1 MGGEGCRVRRREGE
15 GVITHMTRWGK
26 RKKKNQERMRRGEGV
41 ETREVS
47 GGNSV
52 TGKCSNTACGAQ
64 LRGYTHTYTDID
76 VHTGRENTH
85 IAYTQV

>member
-1 MGGEGCRVRRREGE
+1 M
-15 GVITHMTRWGK
+15 
-26 RKKKNQERMRRGEGV
+26 

-85 IAYTQV
+85 IHAIHSIHTGINQHSLLLDR